1 MTVEALAARI
11 ARLEAENE
19 ALVDLTRDLVTTV
32 QQLARLAGAQPAEPD
47 RPALRVLE
55 GGMS

>member
-1 MTVEALAARI
+1 VVQLLAEEVGAR
-11 ARLEAENE
+11 
-19 ALVDLTRDLVTTV
+19 
-32 QQLARLAGAQPAEPD
+32 PAEPD